1 MPSQETIDRN
11 TRAVK
16 DALKREGNRRC
27 ADCAARGPT
36 VAAIAFRTFVC
47 QPCANAHRES
57 AGRHAAAAAPPPRRL
72 TRPPLSPPPPCAAAA
87 RTGHISMADGNVQR
101 AGAVRVGAALD
112 ERLNERPAIVRH
124 TGLEA

>member
-47 QPCANAHRES
+47 QPCANAHRELFPDNKLKS
-57 AGRHAAAAAPPPRRL
+57 VSLAEFETDEVRGLRL
-72 TRPPLSPPPPCAAAA
+72 SLI
-87 RTGHISMADGNVQR
+87 HI
-101 AGAVRVGAALD
+101 
-112 ERLNERPAIVRH
+112 
-124 TGLEA
+124 